1 MRKWIPGN
9 AHAGMK
15 WLAARRPEIY
25 REQKNVKHNLTMEA
39 FLKFLDQMDERAK
52 LERAQNARL
61 IEHQPAS
68 DVSSDARAGRM
79 VEN

>member
-1 MRKWIPGN
+1 
-9 AHAGMK
+9 MK

-61 IEHQPAS
+61 IEHQPATDMKS
-68 DVSSDARAGRM
+68 PEPALRMPEIRGVETDDASC
-79 VEN
+79 